1 MQIVYLELESL
12 GNIQSHD
19 GHIITE
25 FSDLLVMG
33 LVEKT
38 NSASISVCL
47 CSEVECRGEY
57 IMSTIMYHYINS
69 GFHQTKKNKF
79 GIYRKWMYRGHRL
92 RAQH

>member
-1 MQIVYLELESL
+1 MEIVYLEFECL

-19 GHIITE
+19 GRIITE

-47 CSEVECRGEY
+47 WSEVECRGEY

-69 GFHQTKKNKF
+69 RFHQIKKK
-79 GIYRKWMYRGHRL
+79 KL
-92 RAQH
+92 

>member
-1 MQIVYLELESL
+1 MEIVYLEFECL

-19 GHIITE
+19 GRIITE

-47 CSEVECRGEY
+47 WSEVECRG
-57 IMSTIMYHYINS
+57 T
-69 GFHQTKKNKF
+69 
-79 GIYRKWMYRGHRL
+79 
-92 RAQH
+92 